1 MKALVPLAVL
11 ALLTGCRTARTDLSA
26 PCVWRELASPPVS
39 VATPG
44 VLLPIVTADSPEERW
59 AADFLA
65 SALEE
70 TCGRRPTVT
79 VERKNSRSLAE
90 RGLFVGGVSA
100 NGGWTC
106 PLTNESAE
114 AFRVVADGGS
124 VRFLGRADY
133 AVFDWCE
140 RELGLRYY
148 CADGRCAERRTN
160 VVVRAVDYSDRPV
173 FECRQAGSIDDPWVR
188 FSKAGGVHRGGVNVH
203 APSRWHADEALKA
216 ELPDIFET
224 GDTPMLCYGNPKTLE
239 CYKRRID
246 RQIAGLQDSGGIV
259 DTNRKVVTVCQ
270 WDAPVACTCRHCR
283 PLYEGKSASAIVWG
297 RFLKN
302 LSAWLAEAHP
312 DYAISFLPYL
322 NTCELP
328 RSWIVRRARRG
339 PRGARIGSRRSVVSP
354 LVPGIAEAE
363 PCTMPGL
370 ALLKNESRRRREERL
385 LRDWRSATGR
395 KVLNWHYGCW
405 PREWTSAPYVFGRTV
420 QRHYAAMRDVSC
432 GSYVCGGSEDPSLTL
447 SMYVWRRCL
456 WNPDVDVEAI
466 YDEFARRMFG
476 CAARPMRAFVA
487 LQEERWERQWENDFC
502 TAHNVFEVSYPP
514 DVAEQMRALLAE
526 AVGLARAAGDEV
538 SRRRLLLYASGM
550 VPFLAESKAV
560 AARKGRKTVLPD
572 RPYEMVD
579 ARSASH
585 PQPWAKTTVTTD
597 CDGDDLVL
605 RVRCFEP
612 AVDRMDFS
620 HMVKDFVWG
629 NDCVFFSFEQADGN
643 VRNARVFLTGE
654 TEGEDGEG
662 LEAKVSHDGES
673 WTVEVR
679 LRLSEKQR
687 REGKVSGNVCRWRVG
702 DQRHPSDERTKG
714 SRYEK
719 SRLDTCFTALDD
731 DPAAFVEFLLHKQD
745 QSTVVR

>member
-1 MKALVPLAVL
+1 MKSIIVPCVAL
-11 ALLTGCRTARTDLSA
+11 ALLTGCRTTTRTDLSA
-26 PCVWRELASPPVS
+26 PCCWQELESPSVA
-39 VATPG
+39 VATPD
-44 VLLPIVTADSPEERW
+44 VLLPIVAADSPEERW

-65 SALEE
+65 SVLEE

-79 VERKNSRSLAE
+79 VERKNGRSRAE

-100 NGGWTC
+100 NDGWTC

-148 CADGRCAERRTN
+148 CMGGRCAERRTN

-173 FECRQAGSIDDPWVR
+173 FECRQAGSIADPWVR
-188 FSKAGGVHRGGVNVH
+188 VSKAGSVHRGGVNVH
-203 APSRWHADEALKA
+203 APSRWHVDESLKA

-239 CYKRRID
+239 YYKRRID

-270 WDAPVACTCRHCR
+270 WDAPVACTCPHCR

-328 RSWIVRRARRG
+328 RSWIVRHARRG
-339 PRGARIGSRRSVVSP
+339 RRGARIGSRRSVVSP
-354 LVPGIAEAE
+354 LVPAIAEAE

-370 ALLKNESRRRREERL
+370 ALLKNETCRRREEQL
-385 LRDWRSATGR
+385 LRDWRTATGR

-432 GSYVCGGSEDPSLTL
+432 GSFVCGGSEDPSLTL

-476 CAARPMRAFVA
+476 CAARPMRVYIA
-487 LQEERWERQWENDFC
+487 LQEEGWNRQWESDFC
-502 TAHNVFEVSYPP
+502 TAHNVFELSYPP
-514 DVAEQMRALLAE
+514 DVVERMRALLAE
-526 AVGLARAAGDEV
+526 AVGLARASSDEV
-538 SRRRLLLYASGM
+538 SRRRLLWYASGM
-550 VPFLAESKAV
+550 VSFLAESKAV
-560 AARKGRKTVLPD
+560 AARQGRKVVLVD

-579 ARSASH
+579 ARSTSH
-585 PQPWAKTTVTTD
+585 PQPWAKTTVKTS
-597 CDGDDLVL
+597 CVGDDLVL

-612 AVDRMDFS
+612 AVARMDFFR
-620 HMVKDFVWG
+620 MVKDFVWG
-629 NDCVFFSFEQADGN
+629 NDCVFFSFEQDDGN
-643 VRNARVFLTGE
+643 VRNVRVFLTGE
-654 TEGEDGEG
+654 TEGDVGEG
-662 LEAKVSHDGES
+662 FEARVSHDREG
-673 WTVEVR
+673 WTVDAR
-679 LRLSEKQR
+679 LRLSEGQR
-687 REGKVSGNVCRWRVG
+687 MKGKVLGNVCRWRVG
-702 DQRHPSDERTKG
+702 DQRHPPDKRTKG

-719 SRLDTCFTALDD
+719 SRLDTCFTVLDD
-731 DPAAFVEFLLHKQD
+731 DPAAFVEFLL
-745 QSTVVR
+745 R